1 MYKLIYKQ
9 LIYKWVASWK
19 QFWVELDL
27 PSKIF
32 ETDISIF
39 TKCTLN
45 VFLTC

>member
-1 MYKLIYKQ
+1 MSGI
-9 LIYKWVASWK
+9 VAS
-19 QFWVELDL
+19 WVELDL

-45 VFLTC
+45 VFLTCQNSK